1 MRSKSDKRCYSDL
14 VKLDTFMDRYNYLK
28 ITSGV
33 GYKTFGE
40 ERYLNQALYTSE
52 KWKRTR
58 RIVILR
64 DQGCDLGIEGYEV
77 TGKRII
83 VHHMN
88 PITEEDILSDNPEL
102 YDPEFLICASF
113 DTHNGIHFG
122 RKYIPHRYLIERK
135 PGDTKLW

>member
-1 MRSKSDKRCYSDL
+1 MVKKMSKRCYSDL
-14 VKLDTFMDRYNYLK
+14 LKLSSFDERYNYLK

-40 ERYLNQALYTSE
+40 ARYLNQALYSSE
-52 KWKRTR
+52 KWRKIR
-58 RIVILR
+58 RAVILR
-64 DQGCDLGIEGYEV
+64 DKGCDLGIEGYEIM
-77 TGKRII
+77 GNRII

-88 PITEEDILSDNPEL
+88 PITEEDILSENPFL

-122 RKYIPHRYLIERK
+122 RKYVPYRSLIERK